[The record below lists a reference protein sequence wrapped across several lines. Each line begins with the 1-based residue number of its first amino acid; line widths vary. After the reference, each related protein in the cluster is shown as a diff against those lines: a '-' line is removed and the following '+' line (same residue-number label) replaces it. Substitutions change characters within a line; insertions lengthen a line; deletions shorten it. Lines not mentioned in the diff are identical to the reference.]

1 MSQSMQ
7 LWLYALVV
15 FGVVVLP
22 GLDMAF
28 VLASSVVG
36 GRRAG
41 LAAVGGI
48 MAGGVCHMAMGA
60 LGVAIVLRLWP
71 ALFNA
76 MLLAG
81 SGYVAW
87 IGWSLLRTRAGTG
100 MQLRTAPRPVAMTFL
115 RAMLTSLMN
124 PKAYV
129 FMLAVV
135 PQFIKP
141 AAGPVWLQACALSAI
156 TAATQAGVYGGLAL
170 LSGRAGA
177 WLDDHPGKSALVARG
192 IGAMLA
198 VSALVAGVQGWQQ
211 AAALG

>member
-1 MSQSMQ
+1 
-7 LWLYALVV
+7 
-15 FGVVVLP
+15 
-22 GLDMAF
+22 MAF
-28 VLASSVVG
+28 VLASSVAG

-41 LAAVGGI
+41 LAAVAGI

-76 MLLAG
+76 LLLAG
-81 SGYVAW
+81 AGYVAW

-100 MQLRTAPRPVAMTFL
+100 MQLGTAQRSAATTFL

-135 PQFIKP
+135 PQFIHP
-141 AAGPVWLQACALSAI
+141 AAGPVWLQAVALSAI
-156 TAATQAGVYGGLAL
+156 TAAIQAGVYGTLAL

-177 WLDDHPGKSALVARG
+177 WLAGRPDQAVVMARLIGALLALSAL
-192 IGAMLA
+192 LA
-198 VSALVAGVQGWQQ
+198 GLQGWQQ
-211 AAALG
+211 VAAR

>member
-1 MSQSMQ
+1 MSESMQ

-15 FGVVVLP
+15 FGVIVLP

-41 LAAVGGI
+41 LAAVAGI
-48 MAGGVCHMAMGA
+48 MAGGLCHMTMGA

-71 ALFNA
+71 ALFNS

-87 IGWSLLRTRAGTG
+87 IGWSLLRTRAGLG
-100 MQLRTAPRPVAMTFL
+100 MALRTAPRPMAQTFL

-129 FMLAVV
+129 FVLAVV
-135 PQFIKP
+135 PQFIRP
-141 AAGPVWLQACALSAI
+141 AAGPVWLQACALAAI

-170 LSGRAGA
+170 LSGRAGT
-177 WLDDHPGKSALVARG
+177 WLGEHPEKSALMARG

-198 VSALVAGVQGWQQ
+198 LSAVVAGVQGWQQ
-211 AAALG
+211 TALAG

>member
-15 FGVVVLP
+15 FGVIVLP

-41 LAAVGGI
+41 LAAVAGI
-48 MAGGVCHMAMGA
+48 MAGGVCHMGMGA
-60 LGVAIVLRLWP
+60 LGMAIVLRLWP

-76 MLLAG
+76 LLLAG
-81 SGYVAW
+81 AGYVAW

-100 MQLRTAPRPVAMTFL
+100 MQLGTAQRSAAMTFW

-135 PQFIKP
+135 PQFIRP
-141 AAGPVWLQACALSAI
+141 AAGPVWLQAIALAAI
-156 TAATQAGVYGGLAL
+156 TAAIQAGVYGSLAL
-170 LSGRAGA
+170 VSGRAGA
-177 WLDDHPGKSALVARG
+177 WLSGRPDQAAVVARLIGALLALSAL
-192 IGAMLA
+192 LA
-198 VSALVAGVQGWQQ
+198 GLQGWQQ
-211 AAALG
+211 VAAR

>member
-15 FGVVVLP
+15 FGVIVLP

-41 LAAVGGI
+41 LAAVAGI

-76 MLLAG
+76 LLLAG
-81 SGYVAW
+81 AGYVAW

-100 MQLRTAPRPVAMTFL
+100 MQLGTAQRSAAMTFL

-135 PQFIKP
+135 PQFIRP
-141 AAGPVWLQACALSAI
+141 AAGPVWLQAIALAAI
-156 TAATQAGVYGGLAL
+156 TAAIQAGVYGSLAL
-170 LSGRAGA
+170 VSGRAGA
-177 WLDDHPGKSALVARG
+177 WLSGRPDQAAVVARLIGALLALSAL
-192 IGAMLA
+192 LA
-198 VSALVAGVQGWQQ
+198 GLQGWQQ
-211 AAALG
+211 VAAR

>member
-15 FGVVVLP
+15 FGVIVLP

-28 VLASSVVG
+28 VLASSVAG

-41 LAAVGGI
+41 LAAVAGI

-76 MLLAG
+76 LLLAG
-81 SGYVAW
+81 AGYVAW

-100 MQLRTAPRPVAMTFL
+100 MQLGTAQRSAATTFL

-135 PQFIKP
+135 PQFIHP
-141 AAGPVWLQACALSAI
+141 AAGPVWLQAVALSAI
-156 TAATQAGVYGGLAL
+156 TAAIQAGVYGTLAL
-170 LSGRAGA
+170 VSGRAGA
-177 WLDDHPGKSALVARG
+177 WLAGRPDQAVVMARLIGALLALSAL
-192 IGAMLA
+192 LA
-198 VSALVAGVQGWQQ
+198 GLQGWQQ
-211 AAALG
+211 VAAR